1 MQLSNKILIGLF
13 SFLFLYMIVAF
24 TEMRFKGD
32 LNRFDDSNSISEKAE
47 ITSVNYV
54 TIPEL
59 EPRIIIIGS
68 DKPGIEVKSVTG
80 NVLQNLKYEI
90 TGDTINIISME
101 LTEKQLVNITIHVSK
116 STFRGL
122 SSINSGVI
130 ISDLQQESLDI
141 NQNDGW
147 IRMSDTNKIGRLNL
161 TAQNYAYFSFLKGEI
176 DTLNTTIHGS
186 EVSIPQPMK
195 LVKGSMT
202 NGSYLHLQ
210 GTSEIQFKKDEG
222 SRLILN

>member
-13 SFLFLYMIVAF
+13 GFLFLYMIVAF

-32 LNRFDDSNSISEKAE
+32 LNQFNRSNSISETVD
-47 ITSVNYV
+47 IPSVNYIKLPDLNQHI
-54 TIPEL
+54 TILGADTTKIDIRSVAGDVLQYLNYDIIGDTLVIKSIEL
-59 EPRIIIIGS
+59 ESKKAAHLYI
-68 DKPGIEVKSVTG
+68 
-80 NVLQNLKYEI
+80 Y
-90 TGDTINIISME
+90 
-101 LTEKQLVNITIHVSK
+101 VSK
-116 STFRGL
+116 SSFRGL
-122 SSINSGVI
+122 SSSNSGVNI
-130 ISDLQQESLDI
+130 GNLQLKTLDI
-141 NQNDGW
+141 HQDDGW
-147 IRMSDTNKIGRLNL
+147 IRMSDSNIIGRLNL

-176 DTLNTTIHGS
+176 DTLNTIIHGS

-210 GTSEIQFKKDEG
+210 GTSEIQFKKDKG